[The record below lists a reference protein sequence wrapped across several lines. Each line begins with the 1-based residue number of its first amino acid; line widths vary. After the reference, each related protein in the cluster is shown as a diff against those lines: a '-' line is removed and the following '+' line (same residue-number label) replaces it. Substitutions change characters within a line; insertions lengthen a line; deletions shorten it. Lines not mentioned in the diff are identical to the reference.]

1 MSPPTFSVV
10 TCCYN
15 QGQFLPD
22 CFAAVAAQRY
32 PQVEHIVVDDGST
45 DDTRAICARYP
56 HVRYIHQAN
65 AGQSAA
71 LNRGFAEATGD
82 IIAWVNSDDY
92 FAPGAFRRVA
102 RELDPARGRW
112 IVAGAAQVVDAAGG
126 FQWLLPNGPVPWL
139 RLLFHP
145 ELYRRQGHTAMPCQP
160 SVFFHR
166 KVWQDLGPLDTRL
179 KYAMDYDYWLRALT
193 RGYTFHYVPQIF
205 SNYRY
210 HATSNSNQG
219 FDTFLA
225 EWQAV
230 SDRFRAELPAGRRA
244 LAAAWWVYARL
255 ESQFVRRDRAART
268 ALAAEDR
275 AAAAAGRGGAGW
287 PARARA
293 VAHAPWLPAR
303 LAWRRLRGDPGF
315 RLRLEAARIADALRE
330 EAP

>member
-145 ELYRRQGHTAMPCQP
+145 ELYRRQGHTAMPTSGDTQNSSGGQVEP
-160 SVFFHR
+160 LIRRIHR
-166 KVWQDLGPLDTRL
+166 SSTRS
-179 KYAMDYDYWLRALT
+179 
-193 RGYTFHYVPQIF
+193 F
-205 SNYRY
+205 
-210 HATSNSNQG
+210 NSRPN
-219 FDTFLA
+219 TA
-225 EWQAV
+225 
-230 SDRFRAELPAGRRA
+230 PACCHTGKKRNRWRKRR
-244 LAAAWWVYARL
+244 
-255 ESQFVRRDRAART
+255 VR
-268 ALAAEDR
+268 
-275 AAAAAGRGGAGW
+275 
-287 PARARA
+287 
-293 VAHAPWLPAR
+293 
-303 LAWRRLRGDPGF
+303 
-315 RLRLEAARIADALRE
+315 
-330 EAP
+330 

>member
-1 MSPPTFSVV
+1 MNPLRFSVV

-15 QGQFLPD
+15 QGRFLPD

-32 PQVEHIVVDDGST
+32 PHVEHIVVDDGST
-45 DDTRAICARYP
+45 DDTRAICARFP

-82 IIAWVNSDDY
+82 VIAWVNSDDY

-102 RELDPARGRW
+102 RELDPDRGRW
-112 IVAGAAQVVDAAGG
+112 IVAGAAQVVDAGG
-126 FQWLLPNGPVPWL
+126 EFRWLLPNGPVPFF

-145 ELYRRQGHTAMPCQP
+145 DLYRRNGRTAMPCQP

-166 KVWQDLGPLDTRL
+166 RVWHELGPLDTTL

-193 RGYTFHYVPQIF
+193 RGYRFHYVRQIF

-219 FDTFLA
+219 FDTFLG

-230 SDRFRAELPAGRRA
+230 SDRFRAALPPVLRATAAAWLAWARLESVFIRRHRAALRQLAHQDLDAATRGHGAATWSQRRQA
-244 LAAAWWVYARL
+244 LAAA
-255 ESQFVRRDRAART
+255 
-268 ALAAEDR
+268 
-275 AAAAAGRGGAGW
+275 
-287 PARARA
+287 
-293 VAHAPWLPAR
+293 PWLAV
-303 LAWRRLRGDPGF
+303 LFAWRRLAGDPDF

-330 EAP
+330 EVP